1 MPRSSPAVDAVDLQ
15 LIDALDRN
23 ARASLKELASQVGL
37 SSPATSQRLRR
48 LRDTG
53 LVRGF
58 AIDVDLAL
66 LGYGM
71 QVLVRVRP
79 LRGKLHIVEKL
90 IRDTPECVECEK
102 VTGEDCFVMRLWV
115 KSAAHLDKLIATFS
129 PHADTLSSVIKA
141 TTVKRRLPP
150 VA

>member
-1 MPRSSPAVDAVDLQ
+1 MQRPPPALDPVDLE
-15 LIDALDRN
+15 LIDALHRN
-23 ARASLKELASQVGL
+23 ARASLKELAARVGL

-48 LRDTG
+48 LVDTG

-58 AIDVDLAL
+58 TVDLDLAL
-66 LGYGM
+66 LGYGI
-71 QVLVRVRP
+71 QVVVRVRP

-90 IRDTPECVECEK
+90 IRETPECVECEK
-102 VTGEDCFVMRLWV
+102 VAGEDCFVMRVWV
-115 KSAAHLDKLIATFS
+115 KSVAHLDALIATLS
-129 PHADTLSSVIKA
+129 PHADTQSAVVKS